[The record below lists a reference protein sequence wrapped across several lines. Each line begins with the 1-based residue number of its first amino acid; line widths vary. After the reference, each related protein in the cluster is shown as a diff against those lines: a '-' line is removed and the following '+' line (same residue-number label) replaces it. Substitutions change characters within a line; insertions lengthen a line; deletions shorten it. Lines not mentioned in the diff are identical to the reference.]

1 MLKVGELAPEIDKLA
16 TDGQRFVL
24 SRQGGLCTVVFFFP
38 KAFTPGCTVE
48 TRQFRDNH
56 VELAL
61 AGASL
66 VGISTDDHRTQ
77 CRFAESHDVPFPMIA
92 DDDRSVCRAYGV
104 LWPLIGVAR
113 RVTYVIAPDLR
124 VAAVFHHELQAT
136 KHRDDVLAFV
146 DERFRA
152 ARPGP
157 PS

>member
-77 CRFAESHDVPFPMIA
+77 CRFAESHNVPFPMIA

-152 ARPGP
+152 ARPGH